1 MGCHLRM
8 ESDVLANEPEK
19 TAIRVMLIDDNP
31 DRAVMVEE
39 RLWSSGFEVS
49 LVIPSATGL
58 LFQIEQVRPDVV
70 LIDLESPDR
79 DVLESLSIINHHNP
93 TPVVMFTQQDDP
105 EFIDQAV
112 SAGISTYL
120 VGGINPDQ
128 VKPIIDVAM
137 AQFKAFQS
145 LRSELDSTRAQLEDR
160 KLIEQAK
167 GLLMAHRKLT
177 EEEAHRL
184 LTKLAMDTNQKLP
197 AVATTIL
204 ATLTSKG

>member
-1 MGCHLRM
+1 M
-8 ESDVLANEPEK
+8 ANEPEK

-197 AVATTIL
+197 AVAKTIL